1 MSWSIA
7 AAGIYLNKYEFT
19 LRYADR
25 SADTKYVDGVAAGCN
40 AAAVLGEELGIFG
53 IIFLIFLFYL
63 LFRKCF
69 KIGDKALRV
78 DLNFQGLLAYAIG
91 IYLMI
96 QVLLNL
102 SVNLGLLPTKGLSL
116 PFFSYGG
123 SNYLVSLLAVTIVF
137 RIYRDV
143 YKKAL
148 HSSIR

>member
-1 MSWSIA
+1 MAIGSGSIFGKGLGA
-7 AAGIYLNKYEFT
+7 STSKLFFLPEAHTDFIF
-19 LRYADR
+19 
-25 SADTKYVDGVAAGCN
+25 
-40 AAAVLGEELGIFG
+40 AVLGEELGIFG